1 MSITL
6 DPIQYEVFSHRL
18 FNILEE
24 GRIAMKMVS
33 GSPVVVEGGETMCSF
48 YTSEGTPILAASGI
62 LLHCTGA
69 RDFVLKAIE
78 MYEEDPG
85 IEDGDQFFFNDPYI
99 GGQHLPDQI
108 IIKPIF
114 YQGKRIAWV
123 GSFLHTPETGGIEP
137 GGQPVSA
144 TEIFHEGIRI
154 LGLKIV
160 EKGKFRKDVFQTIIQ
175 QVRDPHLI
183 GLDAKARI
191 AANNVCAREYLKQ
204 VERYGLEFV
213 EEASQQIIRDAE
225 KMARARLRVM
235 PDGVWRSRVY
245 ADTTSRE
252 ERPLEVRCTMT
263 KEGDNLTFDFTGS
276 SPQVHGSS
284 NSTLAGT
291 WGSIFVVL
299 ASQLFWNVPWNGGMI
314 APVKMIAP
322 EGSMINCRFP
332 AACSNGV
339 IVAGAMVTTAAHA
352 CVARMI
358 YASGLLEDVNSAWRG
373 PVGGVFA
380 FAGVNQYGNNS
391 VGVILDA
398 FCAGLGATP
407 ARDGVDTGGNMM
419 NPSST
424 VSDVEIIELSAP
436 FMYLTRRNS
445 TDSGGFGKYRGG
457 MGPEM
462 AYMVHGTNQMQ
473 VGTIGAGR
481 LVPVNWGMFGGYP
494 GSVQESRFAFNTDIA
509 SWLAASRTPNTF
521 ELLKELKGQVFE
533 PPIATPPRPAKEGD
547 VVMVRLGAGGGY
559 GDPLD
564 RDPAFVQQDVR
575 RRAVS
580 LEAARN
586 VYGVVLDPVSLDI
599 DRKATD
605 QMRAKIRD
613 SRRAESRLLGKTDL
627 KPDAGKVSKP
637 IMRIQEYLEVAGL
650 SDGRNIVRCTKC
662 GHIFC
667 NADENYKQFSLYR
680 ERRDVSDLPK
690 RQPLSGDSLFVVY
703 QEYYC
708 PDCATLIQVDN
719 MCPDLDQD
727 SPILWDI
734 QVTLPRVANA

>member
-48 YTSEGTPILAASGI
+48 YTSDGTPILAASGI

-85 IEDGDQFFFNDPYI
+85 IDDGDQLFFNDPYI

-114 YQGKRIAWV
+114 CQGKRIAWV

-160 EKGKFRKDVFQTIIQ
+160 ERGRFRKDVFQTIIQ

-191 AANNVCAREYLKQ
+191 AANNVCAREYLKL
-204 VERYGLEFV
+204 VDRYGLEFV
-213 EEASQQIIRDAE
+213 EQASQQIIRDAE
-225 KMARARLRVM
+225 KMARARLRAM

-263 KEGDNLTFDFTGS
+263 KEGDNITFDFTGS
-276 SPQVHGSS
+276 SAQVHGSA

-291 WGSIFVVL
+291 WGSLFVVL

-322 EGSMINCRFP
+322 EGSIVNCRFP

-373 PVGGVFA
+373 PVGGVLA

-407 ARDGVDTGGNMM
+407 TRDGVDTGGNMM
-419 NPSST
+419 NPSSN
-424 VSDVEIIELSAP
+424 VSDVEIIELSTP
-436 FMYLTRRNS
+436 FMYLARRNS

-462 AYMVHGTNQMQ
+462 VYMVHGTHQLH
-473 VGTIGAGR
+473 VGTTGAGR
-481 LVPVNWGMFGGYP
+481 RTPVNWGMFGGYP
-494 GSVQESRFAFNTDIA
+494 GSVQESRWALGTNIA
-509 SWLAASRTPNTF
+509 DWFAASRTPNTF

-533 PPIATPPRPAKEGD
+533 PPIATPPRPAREGD

-564 RDPAFVQQDVR
+564 RDPDLVRRDVK

-580 LEAARN
+580 LEGARN
-586 VYGVVLDPVSLDI
+586 VYGVVLDPVSLEV
-599 DRKATD
+599 DRAATERA
-605 QMRAKIRD
+605 RAKIRND
-613 SRRAESRLLGKTDL
+613 RRAEARLLGKTDL
-627 KPDAGKVSKP
+627 SVGVGEKPVP
-637 IMRIQEYLEVAGL
+637 TMRIHEYLELAEL
-650 SDGRNIVRCTKC
+650 SDGRAVVRCIRC
-662 GHIFC
+662 GYIFC
-667 NADENYKQFSLYR
+667 LAEENYKLYSLYR
-680 ERRDVSDLPK
+680 ERRDVADLPS
-690 RQPLSGDSLFVVY
+690 RQPLSGDPLFVVY
-703 QEYYC
+703 QEYLC
-708 PDCATLIQVDN
+708 PGCATLIQVDN
-719 MCPDLDQD
+719 MCPELDQD
-727 SPILWDI
+727 SPVLWDI
-734 QVTLPRVANA
+734 QVKLPRMAST